1 MPTPRAFCF
10 LIPGDWSIPTGG
22 FGYDRRLTQALVA
35 AGWAVD
41 VRRLDAAWPAPD
53 TAALARARAVVADIA
68 DGSTVV
74 ADGLAFGVLHD
85 VVAAHAERLRWVA
98 LVHHPLHLETG
109 LAAAQRQRLRESES
123 RALSFARS
131 VVVTSPR
138 TAQDVA
144 AMGVPA
150 ARIHVVEPGTDAWPQ
165 GPAGRPAPLPAPAR
179 TDGPVRLLCVA
190 TVTPRK
196 GHALLL
202 QALAGLQRRPF
213 PSWQLHCVGSLARD
227 AATAARVQAL
237 ARELAL
243 AGRVVWHGEVDAAA
257 LQAHYAAAD
266 LLVLASLHEGYGM
279 VVAEALAA
287 GLPVLASDAGA
298 LAQTLPAQAGWRVP
312 PGDVPALQAAL
323 QRLIGDPALRE
334 QLAAGAREAGRRLP
348 DWPTQAARFAA
359 VLDAL
364 P

>member
-1 MPTPRAFCF
+1 MPKPRALCF
-10 LIPGDWSIPTGG
+10 LVPGDWSTPTGG
-22 FGYDRRLTQALVA
+22 FRYDRRLAEALPA
-35 AGWAVD
+35 AGWTVEA
-41 VRRLDAAWPAPD
+41 RRLDAAWPAPEA
-53 TAALARARAVVADIA
+53 AALARAEAVIAAIA
-68 DGSTVV
+68 DGSIVV
-74 ADGLAFGVLHD
+74 ADGLAFGVLD
-85 VVAAHAERLRWVA
+85 DIVAAHAERLRWVA

-109 LAAAQRQRLRESES
+109 QTPTVRQRLLACES
-123 RALSFARS
+123 RALSFARR

-144 AMGVPA
+144 AMGVPNR
-150 ARIHVVEPGTDAWPQ
+150 RIAIVEPGTDAWPQ
-165 GPAGRPAPLPAPAR
+165 TPAGVTGRALAR
-179 TDGPVRLLCVA
+179 KAGPVRLLCVA

-202 QALAGLQRRPF
+202 QALAGLQGLPCL
-213 PSWQLHCVGSLARD
+213 PWQLHCVGSLTRD
-227 AATAARVQAL
+227 PATADHVQAM
-237 ARELAL
+237 ARRPAL
-243 AGRVVWHGEVDAAA
+243 AGRVFWHGEVGAAA
-257 LQAHYAAAD
+257 LQAHYASAD

-323 QRLIGDPALRE
+323 QRLIGEPALRA
-334 QLAAGAREAGRRLP
+334 QLAAGAREAGRGLP

-359 VLDAL
+359 VLEAL

>member
-1 MPTPRAFCF
+1 MPTPRALCF
-10 LIPGDWSIPTGG
+10 LIPGDWSTPTGG
-22 FGYDRRLTQALVA
+22 FGYDRRLAQALAA
-35 AGWAVD
+35 AGWSVD
-41 VRRLDAAWPAPD
+41 VRRLDGAWPVPD
-53 TAALARARAVVADIA
+53 AAALARARAVLADIA
-68 DGSTVV
+68 DGSTVL
-74 ADGLAFGVLHD
+74 ADSLAFGVLGE
-85 VVAAHAERLRWVA
+85 VVAAHAARLRWVA
-98 LVHHPLHLETG
+98 LLHHPLHLETG
-109 LAAAQRQRLRESES
+109 LAAATRQRLLESES
-123 RALSFARS
+123 RALSFARQ

-150 ARIHVVEPGTDAWPQ
+150 AQIAVVEPGTDAWPQ
-165 GPAGRPAPLPAPAR
+165 APTGLPAQLGAPDR
-179 TDGPVRLLCVA
+179 KDGPVRLLCVA

-202 QALAGLQRRPF
+202 QALARLQQP
-213 PSWQLHCVGSLARD
+213 PCVSWELHCVGSLARD
-227 AATAARVQAL
+227 AATATRVQAM
-237 ARELAL
+237 AREPAL
-243 AGRVVWHGEVDAAA
+243 ANRVVWHGEVDATA

-266 LLVLASLHEGYGM
+266 VLVLASLHEGYGM

-323 QRLIGDPALRE
+323 QRLINEPALRAR
-334 QLAAGAREAGRRLP
+334 LAAGAREAGRRLP
-348 DWPTQAARFAA
+348 DWSTQAARFAA
-359 VLDAL
+359 VLDGL

>member
-10 LIPGDWSIPTGG
+10 LIPGDWSTPTGG
-22 FGYDRRLTQALVA
+22 FGYDRRLAQALAA

-41 VRRLDAAWPAPD
+41 VRRLDAAWEAPD
-53 TAALARARAVVADIA
+53 AADVARAAGVVAAIA
-68 DGSTVV
+68 DGSTVL
-74 ADGLAFGVLHD
+74 ADGLAFGVLD
-85 VVAAHAERLRWVA
+85 DIVAAHAERLHWVA
-98 LVHHPLHLETG
+98 LVHHPLYLETG
-109 LAAAQRQRLRESES
+109 LAAATRQRLQQSES
-123 RALSFARS
+123 RALSFARR

-144 AMGVPA
+144 AMGVPT
-150 ARIHVVEPGTDAWPQ
+150 ARISIVEPGTDAWPQ
-165 GPAGRPAPLPAPAR
+165 APAGLTAPVPAPALAR
-179 TDGPVRLLCVA
+179 TAGPVRLLCVA
-190 TVTPRK
+190 SVTPRK

-202 QALAGLQRRPF
+202 QALAGLQGLH
-213 PSWQLHCVGSLARD
+213 WQLHCVGSLERD
-227 AATAARVQAL
+227 PATAARVQAM
-237 ARELAL
+237 AREPVL

-287 GLPVLASDAGA
+287 GLPVLATDAGA

-312 PGDVPALQAAL
+312 SGDVPALQAAL
-323 QRLIGDPALRE
+323 QRLIGEPALRE
-334 QLAAGAREAGRRLP
+334 RLASGAREAGRQLP